1 MSKVLIKGNPTFK
14 KSVPADSIF
23 INVAEFF
30 CDTIQG
36 EGVNIGIPAAF
47 FRVQGCTQACIW
59 CDTQEVWRFGN
70 PYTIEEI
77 FKIMEDADLI
87 RKFKEGQ
94 HFVFTGGSPLLQ
106 QKKIIALIEAFID
119 VYGFKPYIEI
129 ENESVLLPNDKMIEF
144 VDCWNNSP
152 KLENSFNARDFRY
165 QPTVLRRLSSLPNS
179 WFKFVVTGDTEWK
192 EIEEDFLKPGLI
204 KKDQV
209 ILMPLGATQ
218 EELFLNRESVI
229 EIAVREN
236 VRYSTRE
243 HIVLWNKKTGV

>member
-1 MSKVLIKGNPTFK
+1 MSKILIAGNPTFK
-14 KSVPADSIF
+14 KDIPANDIF

-36 EGVNIGIPAAF
+36 EGINIGAPAAF

-70 PYTIEEI
+70 PYTVAEI

-94 HFVFTGGSPLLQ
+94 HLVFTGGSPLLQ
-106 QKKIIALIEAFID
+106 QKKLSFLIEKFIER
-119 VYGFKPYIEI
+119 YGFKPYIEI
-129 ENESVLLPNDKMIEF
+129 ENESVLAPSYEMIEF
-144 VDCWNNSP
+144 VNCWNNSP
-152 KLENSFNARDFRY
+152 KLENSFNVKDFRF
-165 QPTVLRRLSSLPNS
+165 QPSVLKQLSALSNS
-179 WFKFVVTGDTEWK
+179 WFKFVVTSDVEWE
-192 EIEEDFLKPGLI
+192 EIEEDFLKTELI
-204 KKDQV
+204 RKDQI

-218 EELFLNRESVI
+218 DELFANRDSVI

-236 VRYSTRE
+236 VRYCTRE
-243 HIVLWNKKTGV
+243 QVVLWNKKTGV